1 MIVNYALIDGWFN
14 YLIKI
19 DKEKKSKNTDIK
31 DIFKILKNKLYNI
44 KMIIVNNKLIKN

>member
-1 MIVNYALIDGWFN
+1 MIVNYALIDGLFN

-19 DKEKKSKNTDIK
+19 DKEKKSDKNIDIK

-44 KMIIVNNKLIKN
+44 KE